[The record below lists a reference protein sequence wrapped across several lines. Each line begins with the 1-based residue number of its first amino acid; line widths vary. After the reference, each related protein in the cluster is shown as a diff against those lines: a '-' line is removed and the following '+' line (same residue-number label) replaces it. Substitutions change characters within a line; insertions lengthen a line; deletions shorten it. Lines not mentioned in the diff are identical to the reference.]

1 MPLILLRKG
10 TLGGMPQEKPRSWR
24 GQQQSGLS
32 GERTGGAGDIRAAA
46 SHVPTKSLA
55 TKPIWSVA
63 RMATVIFAIRT
74 CGLVGPGGML
84 LPWMSSGEIEAHPL
98 EQAMARFAAGD
109 DRALG
114 DVYDL
119 ASPAV
124 FTFLLRMSRDRSMA
138 EDLTQETFLRLHR
151 ARGLYRR
158 GAAVMP
164 WAYTIARRLFL
175 DAVRSRRS
183 QPDLTAGRGP
193 ATGNADH
200 ALRVEE
206 ELPSSAPSAEE
217 LLADLELAAMVDQAL
232 AQIPENQAAAFRL
245 LKGEGLSVAET
256 AAIMGTTKGAVKL
269 RAHRAYEA
277 LRGLLSRHLST
288 AGKPRNAGEGTP

>member
-1 MPLILLRKG
+1 MPLKIL
-10 TLGGMPQEKPRSWR
+10 
-24 GQQQSGLS
+24 
-32 GERTGGAGDIRAAA
+32 GA
-46 SHVPTKSLA
+46 
-55 TKPIWSVA
+55 KPIWSVA

-84 LPWMSSGEIEAHPL
+84 VPWMSSGEIDAHPL

-124 FTFLLRMSRDRSMA
+124 FTFLLRMSRDRPMA

-151 ARGLYRR
+151 ARGLYRP

-193 ATGNADH
+193 ATGDADH
-200 ALRVEE
+200 SPRVGED
-206 ELPSSAPSAEE
+206 LPSSAPSAEE
-217 LLADLELAAMVDQAL
+217 LLADLELAAAVDEAL

-277 LRGLLSRHLST
+277 LRGLLSRHLAT
-288 AGKPRNAGEGTP
+288 VGKPRNAGEETP